1 MRVKPGGVGGGG
13 KKTGEGE
20 GEAEIREGEGSHF
33 NCRSESDST
42 ITMGSKDVCWGVER
56 IAASEDER
64 VSSEGDQ
71 GGGIVM
77 VTREGEEGG

>member
-1 MRVKPGGVGGGG
+1 
-13 KKTGEGE
+13 
-20 GEAEIREGEGSHF
+20 
-33 NCRSESDST
+33 
-42 ITMGSKDVCWGVER
+42 MGSKDVCWGVER